1 MKFLSKLAALVG
13 AAAFLFTSFAASPA
27 SAAGKKM
34 TMVHAHTRV
43 TKSGKVVHVKAHMR
57 AMPAHKVV
65 AVKSY
70 TKVTKT
76 GKVVHVKAHTR
87 KVPMTH
93 KMGAMKMGHKMGK
106 MHM

>member
-57 AMPAHKVV
+57 AAPAKKMVH
-65 AVKSY
+65 VKSY

-76 GKVVHVKAHTR
+76 GKVVHVKGHSRMA
-87 KVPMTH
+87 P
-93 KMGAMKMGHKMGK
+93 GAHKMGK